1 MDHWLIKLPSIDM
14 PSTSNTLSPSNSTIN
29 GNTSLKRKIIDENE
43 DCEVTEVPQKLMQTP
58 SKRNFKFRLEWLQED
73 IFKEWLIKEEHVV
86 SSRSNSNVM
95 EYAHCKICNVSILPH
110 RNDLVRHIKT
120 QKHIF
125 KARQDIQ
132 HLLTSQRPQ
141 ENKIRYAEIKLA
153 ALLAARNLP
162 FSLMDDLVDVCA
174 EVYSDPVVAQK
185 LKLKRTKATAVLTNV
200 LAPNI
205 QNDLIKAVS
214 SPGSFF
220 SVIVDETTDT
230 STIKQCAFVIIYCD
244 NTNKIQTRFFDI
256 IEQNKGDA
264 ESLYSSLKKC
274 FEDKN
279 FLKTKMCHLKI

>member
-95 EYAHCKICNVSILPH
+95 EYAHCKICNVSIFPH

-162 FSLMDDLVDVCA
+162 FSLMDFGILVLPKNKTQ
-174 EVYSDPVVAQK
+174 ENQSYSSF
-185 LKLKRTKATAVLTNV
+185 TNV

-214 SPGSFF
+214 IQEFF
-220 SVIVDETTDT
+220 
-230 STIKQCAFVIIYCD
+230 FCD
-244 NTNKIQTRFFDI
+244 C
-256 IEQNKGDA
+256 G
-264 ESLYSSLKKC
+264 
-274 FEDKN
+274 
-279 FLKTKMCHLKI
+279 